1 MHVAHVV
8 FDLLALGL
16 DVELLGDLGPI
27 EGTLNDPVADN
38 HSVGESVL
46 VEPGDLDIDKQLLEV
61 PSVEAAQIWVR
72 ALVLAAR
79 SYLKES
85 CSQ

>member
-16 DVELLGDLGPI
+16 DVKLLGDLGAI
-27 EGTLNDPVADN
+27 EGTLNDPVADD
-38 HSVGESVL
+38 HSVGESVF
-46 VEPGDLDIDKQLLEV
+46 VGPGHLDVDEQLLEV
-61 PSVEAAQIWVR
+61 PRVEAAQIWVR